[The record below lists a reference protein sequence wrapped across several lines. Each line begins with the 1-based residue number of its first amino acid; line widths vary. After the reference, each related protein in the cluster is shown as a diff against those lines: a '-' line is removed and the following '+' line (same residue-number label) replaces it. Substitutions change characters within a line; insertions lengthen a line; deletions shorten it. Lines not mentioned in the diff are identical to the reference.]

1 MLPAT
6 GTVDVYDN
14 GKRIASNLPLSSN
27 GLFGSGLAQLSYTAS
42 GLKEGFHALQIAY
55 SGDANYVPLGTQV
68 FDNRPARVTVNAATG
83 AADLVTLTQSQAG
96 VTIGES
102 VQYSVTVKP
111 AKSGGPVPTGTV
123 TLVGENGGP
132 FGSPVNLNNGTA
144 TITQNWTFSN
154 NNGIVAAYS
163 GDSNYTAQ
171 NSNFIVTVVNR
182 GVPAVTLSAATNKVA
197 AGSATSLTASVVG
210 MPSNPAISLPYGEV
224 VFFDS
229 VDGGSERRLGSGFL
243 TNGNAGKILFTLPV
257 VLPKG
262 HNLIRARYL
271 GTYDWNAAD
280 SNLVHVM
287 VE

>member
-6 GTVDVYDN
+6 GTVNVYDN
-14 GKRIASNLPLSSN
+14 GKLIASNLPLSQS

-42 GLKEGFHALQIAY
+42 GLKEGFHALQVSY
-55 SGDANYVPLGTQV
+55 SGDSNYQPLGIQT
-68 FDNRPARVTVNAATG
+68 FDDRPASVTVNAASG
-83 AADLVTLTQSQAG
+83 AADHVTLTQSQATVSLG
-96 VTIGES
+96 GS
-102 VQYSVTVKP
+102 VQYSVRVQP
-111 AKSGGPVPTGTV
+111 AKAGGSVPTGTI

-132 FGSPVNLNNGTA
+132 FADPVSLTNGIA
-144 TITQNWTFSN
+144 SITLNWTFTS

-171 NSNFIVTVVNR
+171 NSNFIVTVVKP
-182 GVPAVTLSAATNKVA
+182 GTPTATLSAAANKVA
-197 AGSATSLTASVVG
+197 AGTATSVTASVTG
-210 MPSNPAISLPYGEV
+210 MPSNPAISLPTGEV

-243 TNGNAGKILFTLPV
+243 TSGNGGKLIFTLPV

-262 HNLIRARYL
+262 HNLIHARYL
-271 GTYDWNAAD
+271 GTYDWNPAD
-280 SNLVHVM
+280 SNPVHVL